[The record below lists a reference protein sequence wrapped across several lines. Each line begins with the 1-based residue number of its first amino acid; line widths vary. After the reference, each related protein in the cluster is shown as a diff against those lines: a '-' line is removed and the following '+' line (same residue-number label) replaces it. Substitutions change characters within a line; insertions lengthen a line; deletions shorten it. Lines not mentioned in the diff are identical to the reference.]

1 MKPQVI
7 YFHGGDVFE
16 SRSDYL
22 NSLKT
27 KDIERY
33 FLKDKNWE
41 IWTKKMPTKIRADL
55 FCMQMPCSDFAK
67 YKEWK
72 IWFERFLPKFSEELT
87 LVGWSLGGIFLLK
100 YLSEEGLKNKKLNS
114 LFLIA
119 SPFDGADDC
128 SSRALEEFIPK
139 KDIKN
144 IEKLT
149 KNIYI
154 YHSKDDFVV
163 SFSQAEKIKQRL
175 QSSTL
180 RVFEDRN
187 HFIVENFKELFAD
200 INKHL

>member
-7 YFHGGDVFE
+7 YFHGGEVFE

-33 FLKDKNWE
+33 FLKDVNWE
-41 IWTKKMPTKIRADL
+41 IWTKKMPIKIKTDM
-55 FCMQMPCSDFAK
+55 FCMEMPCSDFAR
-67 YKEWK
+67 YEEWK
-72 IWFERFLPKFSEELT
+72 IWFDRFLPKFSEELIF
-87 LVGWSLGGIFLLK
+87 VGWSLGGIFLLK

-119 SPFDGADDC
+119 SPFDESGDC
-128 SSRALEEFIPK
+128 SSNALKGFVPQ

-154 YHSKDDFVV
+154 YHSKDDFIVP
-163 SFSQAEKIKQRL
+163 FSQAKKIKQKL

-180 RVFEDRN
+180 RVFDDRN
-187 HFIVENFKELFAD
+187 HFIVEDFEKLFDD

>member
-128 SSRALEEFIPK
+128 SDRALEEFVPK

-149 KNIYI
+149 RNIYI

-163 SFSQAEKIKQRL
+163 PFSQAEKIKQRL
-175 QSSTL
+175 QNSTL
-180 RVFEDRN
+180 RAFEDRN